1 MALQDILDAIAHEA
15 DDTIAAAQ
23 EQHAKAMQQK
33 REAYEHAIAKKRAQ
47 IHEQKEQKKRQ
58 MKEKA
63 ESHARMLKSKLIL
76 AKKQELVDRLYAD
89 VLHSLASLPQDR
101 TQTFLTEALKQV
113 RETSGV
119 IQPTAAHM
127 QHLKKVLPEGM
138 SLGEPLTA
146 TGGFRF
152 LSDEQEQDFTFEFL
166 VRSLL
171 RPLTEVQT
179 AQKLFPAHS

>member
-23 EQHAKAMQQK
+23 EQHAKKMQQM
-33 REAYEHAIAKKRAQ
+33 REAHEQVIAKKRAQ

-76 AKKQELVDRLYAD
+76 AKKQELIDRLYGD
-89 VLHSLASLPQDR
+89 VLTALASLPSDR
-101 TQTFLTEALKQV
+101 AQTFLAEALKQV
-113 RETSGV
+113 RATSGE
-119 IQPTAAHM
+119 IQPASAHA
-127 QHLKKVLPEGM
+127 QSIKKLLPEGM
-138 SLGEPLTA
+138 SLGEPLDA

-152 LSDEQEQDFTFEFL
+152 VSDEQEQNFTFEFL
-166 VRSLL
+166 VQNLL
-171 RPLTEVQT
+171 RPLTEVKT
-179 AQKLFPAHS
+179 ARKLFPAHS